1 MTDILAAGDS
11 APAAASQPALR
22 RLMGPWLL
30 LLFIIGD
37 LLGTGIYTLTG
48 EVADHVGGAV
58 WLPFLVAVFVALF
71 TALSYLELVTKYP
84 RAAGAALYAHKA
96 FGKEFVTFI
105 VGFAVMCSGI
115 TSASTASR
123 AVAANLSTAFGL
135 EFGDFGITLA
145 GLAFMGMIA
154 AINFRG
160 IGESLIMNVI
170 LTCVETTGL
179 LIIIFIGLWAAGA
192 GAGDL
197 SRVIEF
203 KTAPGSTVIW
213 PVITATT
220 LAFFAMVGFEDSVN
234 MVEESTDPTGIF
246 PKALLLGLGI
256 TAVIYVLVSMAAVTV
271 VPPDRLAQGETPLL
285 QVVQAGAPNFP
296 VWIFGLITMCAVA
309 NTALLN
315 MMMASRLVYGMARE
329 KVLPAQLGG
338 IHAVRRTP
346 RVAILFT
353 TALALLLISLV
364 GELPMLAGT
373 TTLLLMCVFAVVN
386 VAVLVQRKD
395 RVAHE
400 HFRTPT
406 VFPIIG
412 VITCVLMV
420 GPWSG
425 RPAEQYITAAVLLA
439 LGGVLWLATRASP
452 ARSGALTASARR
464 AAPRAASGPRG
475 GSSPRRA
482 RAAPPNRRCA
492 RRGTRRSSP
501 CCRRRAARR
510 TGRGSTARGAAAY
523 RHAP

>member
-1 MTDILAAGDS
+1 MAVELVETPIEKHEQVELK
-11 APAAASQPALR
+11 R
-22 RLMGPWLL
+22 VMGPGLL
-30 LLFIIGD
+30 VLFIVGD
-37 LLGTGIYTLTG
+37 LLGTGIYSLTG
-48 EVADHVGGAV
+48 EVSRHVGGMV
-58 WLPFLVAVFVALF
+58 WAPFLVAVMVAAF
-71 TALSYLELVTKYP
+71 TACSYLEMVTKYP
-84 RAAGAALYAHKA
+84 RAAGAAHFVHKA
-96 FGKEFVTFI
+96 FGKKALTFV

-123 AVAANLSTAFGL
+123 AFAANLSNAFGL
-135 EFGDFGITLA
+135 GLEGGPALA
-145 GLAFMGMIA
+145 LLGMGFLVLVA
-154 AINFRG
+154 AVNFRG
-160 IGESLIMNVI
+160 VGESLMANVV
-170 LTCVETTGL
+170 LTFIELTGL
-179 LIIIFIGLWAAGA
+179 LIVIGIGFLAVGA
-192 GAGDL
+192 GEGDL
-197 SRVIEF
+197 SRAMEF
-203 KTAPGSTVIW
+203 KFDGSIQ
-213 PVITATT
+213 PAIAATT
-220 LAFFAMVGFEDSVN
+220 LAFFAMLGFEDSVN
-234 MVEESTDPTGIF
+234 MVEETKNPTRTF
-246 PKALLLGLGI
+246 PRAMFVGLGA
-256 TAVIYVLVSMAAVTV
+256 TAVVYVLVSIAAVAV
-271 VPPDRLAQGETPLL
+271 VPPDQLAGGETPLL
-285 QVVQAGAPNFP
+285 KVVRAGAPGFP
-296 VWIFGLITMCAVA
+296 VWIFGLITMFAVA

-439 LGGVLWLATRASP
+439 LGGVLWLATRAST
-452 ARSGALTASARR
+452 ARS
-464 AAPRAASGPRG
+464 
-475 GSSPRRA
+475 
-482 RAAPPNRRCA
+482 
-492 RRGTRRSSP
+492 
-501 CCRRRAARR
+501 
-510 TGRGSTARGAAAY
+510 
-523 RHAP
+523 